1 MVTKS
6 KRHTRGTKTRMT
18 RRTSRRTKAK
28 KTHNATR
35 RSRRHKTIRRSRR
48 RHKTRGGNGDLW
60 VERQEL
66 VELLERAK
74 DDLNKESNPNSTY
87 AYSKA
92 NTVKMFEEL
101 LQEFDDNNPSA
112 PVMK

>member
-1 MVTKS
+1 MATKI
-6 KRHTRGTKTRMT
+6 KKYTRGTKVT
-18 RRTSRRTKAK
+18 RRLRRTRKTRRHKAI
-28 KTHNATR
+28 H
-35 RSRRHKTIRRSRR
+35 RSRRHKAIRRSRR
-48 RHKTRGGNGDLW
+48 LRRGGNGDLW
-60 VERQEL
+60 VEREEL
-66 VELLERAK
+66 VELLDKAR